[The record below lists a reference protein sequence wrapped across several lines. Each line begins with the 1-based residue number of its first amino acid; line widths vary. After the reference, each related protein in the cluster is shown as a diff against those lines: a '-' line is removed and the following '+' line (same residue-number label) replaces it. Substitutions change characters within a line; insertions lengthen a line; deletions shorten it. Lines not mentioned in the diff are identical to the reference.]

1 MPSLEG
7 LLSGRFL
14 VGLSMGMEG
23 SIHSMYV
30 CELTSK
36 TWRGP
41 FASSGVL
48 VITLGILAIF
58 VMGSFIPWKVNI
70 VKKFLIRHV
79 IAVYL
84 LNSNQS
90 VSNFDLL
97 LFMSNIN

>member
-1 MPSLEG
+1 M
-7 LLSGRFL
+7 

-36 TWRGP
+36 IWRGP

-58 VMGSFIPWKVNI
+58 VMGSFIPWKV
-70 VKKFLIRHV
+70 
-79 IAVYL
+79 
-84 LNSNQS
+84 S
-90 VSNFDLL
+90 
-97 LFMSNIN
+97 